1 MRFTDL
7 FKKRKSVPS
16 KSDKQK
22 KKSRFAIE
30 MKNVTKTFLGGKII
44 ANSNVNIN
52 VK

>member
-1 MRFTDL
+1 MKL
-7 FKKRKSVPS
+7 FKKKSKAPITEEKS
-16 KSDKQK
+16 KY
-22 KKSRFAIE
+22 AIE